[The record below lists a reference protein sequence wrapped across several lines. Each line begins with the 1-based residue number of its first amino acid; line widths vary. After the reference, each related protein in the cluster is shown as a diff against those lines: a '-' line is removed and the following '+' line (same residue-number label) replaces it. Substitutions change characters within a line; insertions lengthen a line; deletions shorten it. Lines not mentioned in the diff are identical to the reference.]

1 MTNGSGVGSFR
12 DSELQEPKNRR
23 KRDNFQ
29 L

>member
-1 MTNGSGVGSFR
+1 MTNGPGVGSFR
-12 DSELQEPKNRR
+12 DNEVQEPKNRR